1 MHSLCSRVTLNTHT
15 NSEMRV
21 DLVITWDTRTQRE
34 ILGDTLKL
42 KIMTTANIQLTDE
55 KETLFIPLSGKAL
68 DYRSKNSVLNDRTA
82 NDIVEKV
89 DYDFATQ
96 EGFGARIGARTLAVR
111 AKQYDEWTKD
121 FITKNKNAVVVHLGC
136 GLDARITRVQPPSTV
151 AWFDIDYPEVIS
163 LRKEFY
169 SETNEYSMIES
180 SITASDWLEIIPAD
194 RPAFIIAEGVLEYLS
209 EAEVKTL
216 LNRLTTYFS
225 HGQIAFDV
233 MNSFV
238 IGLGNKNLKD
248 TTGAVD
254 ILKWAV
260 DDLTEIDK
268 LNPKLK
274 RMEVVSRIKSVFI
287 DKLPYG
293 HRLIFGLLSLSSK
306 HKNAMR
312 LVRFEF

>member
-1 MHSLCSRVTLNTHT
+1 
-15 NSEMRV
+15 
-21 DLVITWDTRTQRE
+21 
-34 ILGDTLKL
+34 
-42 KIMTTANIQLTDE
+42 MTTDKIQLKDE

-68 DYRSKNSVLNDRTA
+68 DYRSKNSVLNDSKA
-82 NDIVEKV
+82 NEIIEKV
-89 DYDFATQ
+89 GIDSTTQ
-96 EGFGARIGARTLAVR
+96 NKIGAKIGARTLAVR

-136 GLDARITRVQPPSTV
+136 GLDARITRVQPPSSI

-169 SETNEYSMIES
+169 SETNEYKMIAS
-180 SITASDWLEIIPAD
+180 SITAQNWLEKIPAD

-209 EAEVKTL
+209 EEEVKTL
-216 LNRLTTYFS
+216 LNRLTNYFY

-233 MNSFV
+233 MNSFAT
-238 IGLGNKNLKD
+238 GLGNKNLKT

-260 DDLTEIDK
+260 DDIAEIDK

-274 RMEVVSRIKSVFI
+274 RIEVVSRIKSKFVK
-287 DKLPYG
+287 KLPFG
-293 HRLIFGLLSLSSK
+293 HRLILGLLSLSSK
-306 HKNAMR
+306 QKDAMR
-312 LVRFEF
+312 LLLYDF